1 MAVLKNTG
9 GTCEEVS
16 EDEISLAKAELG
28 AEGIGCEPASATTLA
43 GLKKLVRSGF
53 VKTSD
58 SVVLILTGH
67 TLKDV
72 DYMLK
77 GVDHTLRGN
86 RFLGPLE
93 ADAGTV
99 VRTLERIYADN

>member
-16 EDEISLAKAELG
+16 EEEISLAKAELG

-43 GLKKLVRSGF
+43 GLKKLVQSGF
-53 VKTSD
+53 VRTSD

-67 TLKDV
+67 MLKDI
-72 DYMLK
+72 DYMLQAQE
-77 GVDHTLRGN
+77 N
-86 RFLGPLE
+86 QFFGPLE
-93 ADAGTV
+93 ANAGAV
-99 VRTLERIYADN
+99 VRTLEKIYAGN